1 VTTAATSAVKV
12 VAGLETASA
21 KLVPLLDKK
30 DRVLAT
36 AFTLTLARL
45 ICSSGDAVQRFLPA
59 YPGLS
64 TLAITVTAAAAA
76 ALGKRVNPD
85 AYATVAVVAPSTAGF
100 LMTLFF
106 GAMGASARL
115 SELFKGGPALL
126 SFALLALIMHSVF
139 IVGVSACVSVI
150 NRLYSVVVCSMS
162 DGWRSACV

>member
-36 AFTLTLARL
+36 TFTLVLARL

-76 ALGKRVNPD
+76 SLGKRVNPD

-126 SFALLALIMHSVF
+126 SFALLALIMHTVF
-139 IVGVSACVSVI
+139 IVGVS
-150 NRLYSVVVCSMS
+150 L
-162 DGWRSACV
+162 W